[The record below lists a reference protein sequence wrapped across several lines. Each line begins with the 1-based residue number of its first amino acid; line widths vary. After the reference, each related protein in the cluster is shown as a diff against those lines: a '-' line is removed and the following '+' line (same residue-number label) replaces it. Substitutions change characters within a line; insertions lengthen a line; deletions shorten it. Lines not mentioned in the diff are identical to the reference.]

1 MQQHAYF
8 FIFVFVVSA
17 QRWDTRNDCSS
28 VECQANPEKVVYPE
42 KFRAVK
48 NENDW
53 KTTLLCDAQNPLDK
67 ALYNIALTK
76 FAPVDPG
83 NMRQMTSGA
92 RYSCVNDDISN
103 FKNAYEA
110 DGGVT
115 NGVIRGTF
123 REWGGLCGLWYM
135 LKTSASMGSSKKN
148 LAVVPLR
155 FVEHGQVCLHYFF

>member
-17 QRWDTRNDCSS
+17 QRWDSS
-28 VECQANPEKVVYPE
+28 NNE
-42 KFRAVK
+42 KFRAIM
-48 NENDW
+48 NENKW

-83 NMRQMTSGA
+83 EMRQMTGGG
-92 RYSCVNDDISN
+92 RYSCMGSDYDKV
-103 FKNAYEA
+103 YEA

-115 NGVIRGTF
+115 NGAIRGTF

-135 LKTSASMGSSKKN
+135 LKTSAPMGSSKQN

-155 FVEHGQVCLHYFF
+155 FVENGQVCFALTLFFFISPYD